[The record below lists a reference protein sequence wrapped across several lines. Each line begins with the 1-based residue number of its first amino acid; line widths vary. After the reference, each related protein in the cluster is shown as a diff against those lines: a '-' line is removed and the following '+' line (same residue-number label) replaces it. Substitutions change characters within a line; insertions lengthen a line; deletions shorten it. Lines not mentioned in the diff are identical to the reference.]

1 MATALIKP
9 AIAQSAAPQPA
20 TTVSLQN
27 NHESLRLT
35 GQGGEEGHV
44 SRECNAPQKEKACYR
59 CNEVGHL
66 SRDCPTG
73 GAGGGGGMG
82 GGMGGGYSGGG
93 GGQECY
99 KVEWFSSISLWR

>member
-1 MATALIKP
+1 MDY
-9 AIAQSAAPQPA
+9 QQPGGRGCY
-20 TTVSLQN
+20 N
-27 NHESLRLT
+27 C
-35 GQGGEEGHV
+35 GEEGHV

-66 SRDCPTG
+66 SRDCPNA
-73 GAGGGGGMG
+73 GAGG

-99 KVEWFSSISLWR
+99 KCGKVKTAIPAEATATCPVTAHKARNAITVASKDI

>member
-1 MATALIKP
+1 MLRKSPQLSRQLILP
-9 AIAQSAAPQPA
+9 
-20 TTVSLQN
+20 
-27 NHESLRLT
+27 
-35 GQGGEEGHV
+35 GGEEGHV

-66 SRDCPTG
+66 SRECPNT
-73 GAGGGGGMG
+73 GAGGGGGG

-99 KVEWFSSISLWR
+99 KVIPFSVDLAAALTMLAVRQGWPHR

>member
-1 MATALIKP
+1 MAIARIKL
-9 AIAQSAAPQPA
+9 AIAQSAAPPPA
-20 TTVSLQN
+20 ITVSGDKTAPR
-27 NHESLRLT
+27 SLKLT
-35 GQGGEEGHV
+35 LQGGEEGHV

-66 SRDCPTG
+66 SRECPNV
-73 GAGGGGGMG
+73 GGGGG

-99 KVEWFSSISLWR
+99 KVKGSSFAPLHR